1 MEIKRTIIQAIAVC
15 CASTLIAFT
24 YNAFS
29 DNGINPFRQAASEK
43 IAENIDNSAG
53 NITVIDLKKF
63 REMKE
68 EGILLIDART
78 ESEYINGHIPGALLF
93 DYYKFGSF
101 ADKVIPLIYPWSSL
115 VIYCS
120 SPACD
125 SSDLLAAELYQ
136 LGYKNIFVFEGG
148 FSNWKEEGLPVEKGL
163 E

>member
-1 MEIKRTIIQAIAVC
+1 MKIKRTIIQAIAVC
-15 CASTLIAFT
+15 CASTLFAFT

-29 DNGINPFRQAASEK
+29 DNGINPFRQADAEK
-43 IAENIDNSAG
+43 IAKDLDKSAG

-63 REMKE
+63 REMNK
-68 EGILLIDART
+68 EGIILIDART
-78 ESEYINGHIPGALLF
+78 ESDYINGHIPGALLF

-101 ADKVIPLIYPWSSL
+101 ADKVLPLIDPWSSL

-120 SPACD
+120 SPTCD
-125 SSDLLAAELYQ
+125 ASDLLAGDLYE

-148 FSNWKEEGLPVEKGL
+148 FSKWKEEGLPVKKGL